1 MQQEQDRDITLLSNS
16 IAAIVR
22 VYRYKEEEEIT
33 LGIISNNINQI
44 N

>member
-1 MQQEQDRDITLLSNS
+1 MSLRDNI
-16 IAAIVR
+16 IVIVR
-22 VYRYKEEEEIT
+22 VRRTVKEEEGD